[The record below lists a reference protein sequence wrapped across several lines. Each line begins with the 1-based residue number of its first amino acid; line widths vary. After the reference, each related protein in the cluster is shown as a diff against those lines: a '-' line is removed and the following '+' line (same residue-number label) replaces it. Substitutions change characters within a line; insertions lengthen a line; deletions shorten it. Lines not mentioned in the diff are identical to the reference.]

1 MRDKSVNV
9 ISNPIAITILTMKR
23 LALVSKESMIDVIRN
38 RTHRE
43 ILSPDTNRMIVTGA
57 GSVDDD
63 FHRFRSKLKM
73 GQKQDEEVKTYRFHE
88 QTAEELQLVKAR
100 DPDYLRSFQI
110 EPSSSAVRGLQIN
123 ESHKM
128 FARISC
134 SRLTMFRRSYLRY
147 Y

>member
-43 ILSPDTNRMIVTGA
+43 ILSPDTDRMIVTGA

-63 FHRFRSKLKM
+63 FDRFLSKLKI
-73 GQKQDEEVKTYRFHE
+73 GQKQNEEVKTCQFHE